1 MDALPGALF
10 YNFGAFWELKWSRQL
25 SQMGS
30 ETEPTAEK
38 RARRK
43 NTDFETENNGRGFP
57 KCFFSRMPP
66 KAWNHENIDFTLYF
80 TVYSARAAFARRAKM
95 EASVLAEG
103 LRKRT
108 REARKKIA
116 EVMKKRQKHIKNRQN
131 I

>member
-1 MDALPGALF
+1 
-10 YNFGAFWELKWSRQL
+10 
-25 SQMGS
+25 MGS

-43 NTDFETENNGRGFP
+43 NTDFETENDGRGFQ
-57 KCFFSRMPP
+57 KCMFSRTQP

-80 TVYSARAAFARRAKM
+80 IVYSARAPLARRAKM

-103 LRKRT
+103 VRKRT